1 MFTKL
6 VPAVILAL
14 ALVQTAC
21 SEDINPSLPSDI
33 GGNPITETFTGT
45 LTLNGADTRPFSVAR
60 SGSVTASI
68 ASLAPDATV
77 TIGLSLGTW
86 NGTACST
93 VISNDSATLGTSVT
107 GAADREGR
115 LCVRVYDSD
124 GTLRQPT
131 DFELAVVHP

>member
-6 VPAVILAL
+6 FPAAVLAV

-21 SEDINPSLPSDI
+21 SESINPSLPTDP
-33 GGNPITETFTGT
+33 GNPVIDTFTGT
-45 LTLNGADTRPFSVAR
+45 LTPNGAKTEPFSVTR
-60 SGSVTASI
+60 SGSVTATLS
-68 ASLAPDATV
+68 SLAPDATI

-93 VISNDSATLGTSVT
+93 VISNDSATVGTAVT

-115 LCVRVYDSD
+115 LCVRVYDAN
-124 GTLRQPT
+124 GKLLQPT
-131 DFELAVVHP
+131 DFELNVVHP

>member
-1 MFTKL
+1 MLTKL
-6 VPAVILAL
+6 VPAVVLAF

-21 SEDINPSLPSDI
+21 SESINPSLPSDP
-33 GGNPITETFTGT
+33 GNPVTETFTGR

-60 SGSVTASI
+60 SGSVTAAI

-93 VISNDSATLGTSVT
+93 VIANDSATLGTSVI

-115 LCVRVYDSD
+115 LCVRVYDAD
-124 GTLRQPT
+124 GNLPQPT
-131 DFELAVVHP
+131 DFELTVVHP

>member
-1 MFTKL
+1 MLTKL
-6 VPAVILAL
+6 FPAAVLAF

-21 SEDINPSLPSDI
+21 SQD
-33 GGNPITETFTGT
+33 PITTPTNPGTSVTESFTGT
-45 LTLNGADTRPFSVAR
+45 LTLNGADTIPFSVSR

-68 ASLAPDATV
+68 ASLAPVATV

-93 VISNDSATLGTSVT
+93 VISNDSATVGTTVT

-115 LCVRVYDSD
+115 LCVRVYDAA
-124 GTLRQPT
+124 GTLPQPT
-131 DFELAVVHP
+131 DFTLTVVHP

>member
-6 VPAVILAL
+6 FPAAVLAL

-21 SEDINPSLPSDI
+21 SESINPSLPTDP
-33 GGNPITETFTGT
+33 GNPVIDTFTGT
-45 LTLNGADTRPFSVAR
+45 LTPNGAKTEPFSVTR
-60 SGSVTASI
+60 SGSVTATLS
-68 ASLAPDATV
+68 SLAPDATI

-93 VISNDSATLGTSVT
+93 VISNDSATVGTAVT

-115 LCVRVYDSD
+115 LCVRVYDAD
-124 GTLRQPT
+124 GKLPQPT
-131 DFELAVVHP
+131 DFELNVVHP

>member
-6 VPAVILAL
+6 FPAAVLAF

-21 SEDINPSLPSDI
+21 SQD
-33 GGNPITETFTGT
+33 PITTPTNPGISVTESFTGT
-45 LTLNGADTRPFSVAR
+45 LTLNGADTIPFSVSR
-60 SGSVTASI
+60 SGSVSASI

-86 NGTACST
+86 NGAACST
-93 VISNDSATLGTSVT
+93 VISNDSATVGTTVT

-115 LCVRVYDSD
+115 LCVRVYDAA
-124 GTLRQPT
+124 GTLPQPT
-131 DFELAVVHP
+131 DFALTVVHP

>member
-6 VPAVILAL
+6 FPAVVLAF

-21 SEDINPSLPSDI
+21 SESINPSLPSDP
-33 GGNPITETFTGT
+33 GNPVTETFTGT

-60 SGSVTASI
+60 SGSVSASI
-68 ASLAPDATV
+68 SSLAPVNTI

-93 VISNDSATLGTSVT
+93 VIANDSATVGTTVT

-115 LCVRVYDSD
+115 LCVRVYDAD
-124 GTLRQPT
+124 GTLPQPT
-131 DFELAVVHP
+131 DFELTVIHP

>member
-6 VPAVILAL
+6 FPAAVLAF
-14 ALVQTAC
+14 ALVQAAC
-21 SEDINPSLPSDI
+21 SQD
-33 GGNPITETFTGT
+33 PITTPTNPGTSVTESFTGT
-45 LTLNGADTRPFSVAR
+45 LTLNGADTIPFSVSR

-68 ASLAPDATV
+68 ASLAPVATV

-93 VISNDSATLGTSVT
+93 VISNDSATVGTTVT

-115 LCVRVYDSD
+115 LCVRVYDAA
-124 GTLRQPT
+124 GTLPQPT
-131 DFELAVVHP
+131 DFSLTVVHP